1 MKIKLIGKKKIVSL
15 TLPQRVYGNYWITN
29 ENNENLINIEAVD
42 GNWMMKS
49 NDEIKIVE
57 DNSVIESTPIEENHF
72 YHFLDEENNEKY
84 RVFVGATYDSKMLAL
99 EFTEQSALSFTI
111 GNSASEEGG
120 RANYI
125 SYENPNVH
133 YNQILIERDN
143 AIYHLKNMSPDVNV
157 YVNNYLVEDTYLKY
171 GDVVFCE
178 GLSFS
183 FVGNILLLGTVE
195 TKVKYVTNKFSTHKS
210 KKLDY
215 SQVDKIADQ
224 NIEMYQKNDYFVRPP
239 RFNELIEPY
248 ELQIDTPPS
257 APSDETTPMIL
268 TLGPM
273 LIMGMS
279 ASVSGATALIKV
291 IMGEESFKDNFTSIL
306 TAFCMIT
313 AMLVFPTINK
323 MYQKRKKEKKEALRQ
338 QKYREY
344 IKQKA
349 IELRNEC
356 TRQKRILIENNIS
369 LKDVGDIILYKKRNL
384 WERKIIHPDFLE
396 LRLGIGNVAPKI
408 NVQFKKEQFELQE
421 DNLEVEARKVINA
434 NSVIEDVPVTLSF
447 KEKYISALIGKYNL
461 LRRYMDGLILQ
472 MMAYHS
478 YDELKIV
485 ILTNESNKPSWDKF
499 KNIPYIWNSDK
510 TMRFYGVGK
519 DEISRISTELQ
530 NLYQE
535 RVNSEA
541 DSENKEVTYA
551 THYMIITDD
560 VALAVKA
567 GIVRDILK
575 DKKARGFSLLFLT
588 DTLNSLPSECSSFIS
603 IDTNIGGI
611 FENEL
616 VNKKQEFIPDFTA
629 TTIDSYIY
637 MASNI
642 PIETMSAS
650 YELPSVYTFLE
661 MYDAGNVEQLNAYNR
676 WQKNDPTTSLA
687 CPVGVDENGEL
698 FKLDLHEKVHG
709 PHGLIA
715 GMTGSGKSEFIITY
729 ILSMAVNYDPNEVQ
743 FVLIDYKGGGLA
755 GAFENKET
763 GDKLPHLA
771 GTITNLDIN
780 EINRSLSSLQ
790 SELKRRQRVFNEAR
804 DACNESTID
813 IYKYQKLYREGK
825 VQEPVAH
832 LFIIS
837 DEFAELKSQQ
847 PEFMDELISAA
858 RIGRSLGV
866 HLILATQKPSGVV
879 DNQIWSNA
887 KFRVCLKVQD
897 KSDSNDMIRV
907 PDAAYIK
914 ETGRFFLQVG
924 FNEFF
929 ALGQSAWAG
938 APYYPAEKRKKMIDS
953 SVAFVNDIG
962 ERTKSID
969 NDKQNL
975 RGIHQGEEITNILR
989 YLQNLGKTENIEVK
1003 QLWLDS
1009 IPAEIY
1015 VDDLKYKYHYEKKPY
1030 LLEIPIGEYDAPKE
1044 QRQGLLTIP
1053 LTTEGNLLIYGAV
1066 GSGKENLVSTIIFS
1080 LITTYSASEVYIYVL
1095 DFGTEALKVY
1105 ENAPQVGNIVSSS
1118 EKDKIKTLIDMLKN
1132 EINIRKNAFANYNG
1146 SFIFYN
1152 QRAEK
1157 KVPNIVVIINGFESF
1172 NENYAEFADDLIL
1185 LTREGPKYGIMFIMT
1200 VSATNNIRIKVSQNF
1215 NLKLSLQMN
1224 DEFDYRQI
1232 IGKSEVLPSKIMGR
1246 GLVKLDD
1253 VYEFQ
1258 AAYPASPDSI
1268 NDYVENLISVISSN
1282 SKVKAVPI
1290 PTIPE
1295 TVTWADVSSEFDGL
1309 NSVPVGIAK
1318 DNLNILSVDLKNQLS
1333 LIVSATKI
1341 DATKDFVENFVI
1353 ELCKSK
1359 NTAVYVIDAERL
1371 ISKAIPKAKIYTTAF
1386 SKVFESLKGIV
1397 DKLNDIYV
1405 SNDYNPDSLNNY
1417 GDMVFVITGMNKIK
1431 TILAENFD
1439 TLVGQTIQAS
1449 KKLSKICYVLIDGFD
1464 NLKKLEYDSWYKDI
1478 VNSTR
1483 GIWIGNGLA
1492 EQSIFRLNV
1501 TSKAISGNIPNNF
1514 GYNIVSGIP
1523 TLFKYVEDASDD
1535 TDVLWEE
1542 K

>member
-15 TLPQRVYGNYWITN
+15 TLPQRVYGSYWITN
-29 ENNENLINIEAVD
+29 ENNENLVNIEGID
-42 GNWMMKS
+42 NNWVMKS
-49 NDEIKIVE
+49 NDEIKIVQ
-57 DNSVIESTPIEENHF
+57 DNKAVETTPIEENHF
-72 YHFLDEENNEKY
+72 YHFLDVATEEKY
-84 RVFVGATYDSKMLAL
+84 RVFVGATYDSKMLSL
-99 EFTEQSALSFTI
+99 EFVEQSALSFTI
-111 GNSASEEGG
+111 GNSASNEGG

-125 SYENPNVH
+125 SYENPNIH

-143 AIYHLKNMSPDVNV
+143 AIYHLKNMNPDVNV

-178 GLSFS
+178 GLTFS

-195 TKVKYVTNKFSTHKS
+195 TKVKYVTNKFSIHS
-210 KKLDY
+210 NSKLDY
-215 SQVDKIADQ
+215 SQIDKVVDQ
-224 NIEMYQKNDYFVRPP
+224 SIEMYQKNDYFVRPP
-239 RFNELIEPY
+239 RFSEIIEPY
-248 ELQIDTPPS
+248 ELEIDSPPNP
-257 APSDETTPMIL
+257 PSDENTPMIL

-291 IMGEESFKDNFTSIL
+291 IMGEATLKDNFTSIL
-306 TAFCMIT
+306 TAGCMIM
-313 AMLVFPTINK
+313 AMLIFPTMNK
-323 MYQKRKKEKKEALRQ
+323 MYQKRKAIKKENLRQ
-338 QKYREY
+338 EKYHEY
-344 IKQKA
+344 IKQKEN
-349 IELRNEC
+349 ELRNEC
-356 TRQKRILIENNIS
+356 TRQKRILTENNVS
-369 LKDVGDIILYKKRNL
+369 LKDVGDIILYRKRNL
-384 WERKIIHPDFLE
+384 WERKITHRDFLE
-396 LRLGIGNVAPKI
+396 LRLGIGNVIPKI
-408 NVQFKKEQFELQE
+408 KVQFKKEQFELQE
-421 DNLEVEARKVINA
+421 DNLEEEARQAINA
-434 NSVIEDVPVTLSF
+434 NSLLENVPVTISF
-447 KEKYISALIGKYNL
+447 KEKYISALIGKYSL

-485 ILTNESNKPSWDKF
+485 ILTNENNKPKWEKY
-499 KNIPYIWNSDK
+499 KNIPYIWNTDK
-510 TMRFYGVGK
+510 TMRYYAVGK
-519 DEISRISTELQ
+519 DEIARISSELE

-535 RVNSEA
+535 RASVE
-541 DSENKEVTYA
+541 DDKELTFGTY
-551 THYMIITDD
+551 YMIITDD
-560 VALAVKA
+560 VASATKA

-575 DKKARGFSLLFLT
+575 DSRSRGFSLLFLT

-603 IDTNIGGI
+603 IDATVGGI

-616 VNKKQEFIPDFTA
+616 VNKKQEFVPDFTE

-637 MASNI
+637 MISNI
-642 PIETMSAS
+642 PIETLSS
-650 YELPSVYTFLE
+650 SFELPSVYTFLE
-661 MYDAGNVEQLNAYNR
+661 MYDAGNVEQLNAFNR
-676 WQKNDPTTSLA
+676 WQKNDPTTSLS
-687 CPVGVDENGEL
+687 CPVGIDENGEL

-729 ILSMAVNYDPNEVQ
+729 ILSMAVNYNPNEVQ

-771 GTITNLDIN
+771 GTITNLDIS
-780 EINRSLSSLQ
+780 EINRSLASLE

-825 VQEPVAH
+825 VKEPIAH

-907 PDAAYIK
+907 PDAAYLK
-914 ETGRFFLQVG
+914 ETGRFYLQVG

-938 APYYPAEKRKKMIDS
+938 AAYYPVEKRKKLIDS

-962 ERTKSID
+962 ERVKSID

-975 RGIHQGEEITNILR
+975 RGVHQGEEITSILK
-989 YLQNLGKTENIEVK
+989 YLQNIGKAENIQVK

-1009 IPAEIY
+1009 IPAQIY
-1015 VDDLKYKYHYEKKPY
+1015 IDDLKYKYHYEKKPY
-1030 LLEIPIGEYDAPKE
+1030 MLEVPIGEYDAPKE

-1080 LITTYSASEVYIYVL
+1080 LITTYSAAEVYIYVL
-1095 DFGTEALKVY
+1095 DFGTEALKMY
-1105 ENAPQVGNIVSSS
+1105 EKAPQVGGIVSSS

-1132 EINIRKNAFANYNG
+1132 EINLRKNAFANYNG
-1146 SFIFYN
+1146 NFIFYN

-1157 KVPNIVVIINGFESF
+1157 KIPNIVVIINGFESF
-1172 NENYAEFADDLIL
+1172 NENYAEFADDLVL
-1185 LTREGPKYGIMFIMT
+1185 LTREGPKYGIMFITT
-1200 VSATNNIRIKVSQNF
+1200 VSATNNIRIKLSQNF
-1215 NLKLSLQMN
+1215 NLKLALQMN

-1232 IGKSEVLPSKIMGR
+1232 IGKSDVSPAKIIGR
-1246 GLVKLDD
+1246 GLAKVDD
-1253 VYEFQ
+1253 IYEFQ
-1258 AAYPASPDSI
+1258 TAYPTDPANI
-1268 NDYVENLISVISSN
+1268 NDHVEKLISVIAAN
-1282 SKVKAVPI
+1282 SKTKAVPI

-1295 TVTWADVSSEFDGL
+1295 IVKWADVSSEFDGL
-1309 NSVPVGIAK
+1309 NSIPIGIAK

-1333 LIVSATKI
+1333 LIISANKI
-1341 DATKDFVENFVI
+1341 ESTKDFVENYI
-1353 ELCKSK
+1353 MELCKCQ

-1371 ISKAIPKAKIYTTAF
+1371 VTKAIPKAKIYTTAF
-1386 SKVFESLKGIV
+1386 AKVFESLKEIV

-1405 SNDYNPDSLNNY
+1405 NNDYNPDSLSNY

-1431 TILAENFD
+1431 TILADNFD
-1439 TLVGQTIQAS
+1439 TLVGQTIQTS
-1449 KKLSKICYVLIDGFD
+1449 KKLSKICYVLVDTFD
-1464 NLKKLEYDSWYKDI
+1464 NLKKLEYDIWYKDI
-1478 VNSTR
+1478 INSTR

-1492 EQSIFRLNV
+1492 EQSVFRLNV
-1501 TSKAISGNIPNNF
+1501 NSRAISDNIPNNF

-1535 TDVLWEE
+1535 TDVL
-1542 K
+1542 

>member
-29 ENNENLINIEAVD
+29 ENNENLINIEAID
-42 GNWMMKS
+42 NNWVMKS

-57 DNSVIESTPIEENHF
+57 NDQIIETTPIEENHF
-72 YHFLDEENNEKY
+72 YHFLDVTSEEKY
-84 RVFVGATYDSKMLAL
+84 RVFVGATYDSKMLSL
-99 EFTEQSALSFTI
+99 EFTEQSTLSFTI
-111 GNSASEEGG
+111 GNSTSSEGG

-125 SYENPNVH
+125 SYENPTVH
-133 YNQILIERDN
+133 YNQILIERES
-143 AIYHLKNMSPDVNV
+143 AIYHLRNMSPDVNV

-178 GLSFS
+178 GLTFS

-195 TKVKYVTNKFSTHKS
+195 AKVKYSTNKFITHQFP
-210 KKLDY
+210 KLDY
-215 SQVDKIADQ
+215 SLIDKVADQ
-224 NIEMYQKNDYFVRPP
+224 NIEMYQKKDYFVRPP
-239 RFNELIEPY
+239 RFSEIIEPY
-248 ELQIDTPPS
+248 NLEIDTPPS
-257 APSDETTPMIL
+257 APSDESTPMIL

-291 IMGEESFKDNFTSIL
+291 MMGDASLKDNFTSIL

-313 AMLVFPTINK
+313 AMLVFPTMNK
-323 MYQKRKKEKKEALRQ
+323 LYQKRKAAKKERLRQ
-338 QKYREY
+338 EKYRKY
-344 IKQKA
+344 INEKA

-356 TRQKRILIENNIS
+356 TRQKRILTENHVS

-384 WERKIIHPDFLE
+384 WERKITHQDFLE
-396 LRLGIGNVAPKI
+396 LRLGIGNVIPKI

-421 DNLEVEARKVINA
+421 DDLEVEARRVINA
-434 NSVIEDVPVTLSF
+434 NSVIESVPVTISF

-461 LRRYMDGLILQ
+461 LRRFTDGLILQ

-485 ILTNESNKPSWDKF
+485 ILTNENNSSNWEKY

-510 TMRFYGVGK
+510 TIRYYAIGK
-519 DEISRISTELQ
+519 DEIARISSELETI
-530 NLYQE
+530 YQE
-535 RVNSEA
+535 RASLE
-541 DSENKEVTYA
+541 EGKEITFT

-560 VALAVKA
+560 VTMCSKV

-575 DKKARGFSLLFLT
+575 DSKPRGFSLLFLT
-588 DTLNSLPSECSSFIS
+588 DTLNSLPSECSSFVS
-603 IDTNIGGI
+603 IDANIGGI

-616 VNKKQEFIPDFTA
+616 VNKKQEFVPDFIQ

-637 MASNI
+637 MVSNI
-642 PIETMSAS
+642 PIENMTSS

-661 MYDAGNVEQLNAYNR
+661 MYDAGNVEQLNAYNL
-676 WQKNDPTTSLA
+676 WKKNDPTTSLA

-825 VQEPVAH
+825 VKEPVAH

-938 APYYPAEKRKKMIDS
+938 APYYPAEKRKKLVDS
-953 SVAFVNDIG
+953 SVSFVNNIG
-962 ERTKSID
+962 ERTKSVD
-969 NDKQNL
+969 NDKQSL
-975 RGIHQGEEITNILR
+975 RGIHQGEEITSILK
-989 YLQNLGKTENIEVK
+989 YLQKIGQAENINVK
-1003 QLWLDS
+1003 QLWLDA

-1015 VDDLKYKYHYEKKPY
+1015 IDDLKYKYKYEKTPFM
-1030 LLEIPIGEYDAPKE
+1030 LNFPVGEYDAPKE

-1053 LTTEGNLLIYGAV
+1053 LTEEGNLLIYGAV

-1080 LITTYSASEVYIYVL
+1080 LITTYSAAEVYIYVL
-1095 DFGTEALKVY
+1095 DFGTEALKIY
-1105 ENAPQVGNIVSSS
+1105 ADAPQVGNVVSSS
-1118 EKDKIKTLIDMLKN
+1118 EKDKIKTLISMLKN
-1132 EINIRKNAFANYNG
+1132 EMNLRKNAFINYNG
-1146 SFIFYN
+1146 SFILYN
-1152 QRAEK
+1152 QRAQK
-1157 KVPNIVVIINGFESF
+1157 KIPNIVVIINGFESF
-1172 NENYAEFADDLIL
+1172 NETYAEFADDLVL
-1185 LTREGPKYGIMFIMT
+1185 LTREGPKYGIMFIIT
-1200 VSATNNIRIKVSQNF
+1200 VSATNNIRIKLSQNF

-1232 IGKSEVLPSKIMGR
+1232 IGKSDVLPSKIMGR

-1253 VYEFQ
+1253 IYEFQ
-1258 AAYPASPDSI
+1258 AAYPTSPDDI
-1268 NDYVENLISVISSN
+1268 NDYVKDLITVIASQSTT
-1282 SKVKAVPI
+1282 KALPI

-1295 TVTWADVSSEFDGL
+1295 VVKWADVSSEFDNL
-1309 NSVPVGIAK
+1309 NSVPIGIAK
-1318 DNLNILSVDLKNQLS
+1318 ENLNILSIDLKNQLS
-1333 LIVSATKI
+1333 LVVSASKIESTKN
-1341 DATKDFVENFVI
+1341 FVENYI
-1353 ELCKSK
+1353 MELCKSK
-1359 NTAVYVIDAERL
+1359 NTTVYVIDAERL
-1371 ISKAIPKAKIYTTAF
+1371 ITKAIPKAKIYNTAF
-1386 SKVFESLKGIV
+1386 SKVFESLKDIV
-1397 DKLNDIYV
+1397 NKLNDIYV
-1405 SNDYNPDSLNNY
+1405 KNDYNPDSLNNY

-1439 TLVGQTIQAS
+1439 TLVGQTIQTS
-1449 KKLSKICYVLIDGFD
+1449 KKLSKICYVLVDGFD

-1501 TSKAISGNIPNNF
+1501 TSKAISGNIPDNF

-1523 TLFKYVEDASDD
+1523 TLFKYIEDASDD